1 MVSLG
6 TVPTRKG
13 SKAKPHVALV
23 DADYTLF
30 EFSARSQSYGYL
42 ACHVG
47 MKARAL
53 IEKRTGDF
61 NDGFYYSVALVF

>member
-1 MVSLG
+1 M
-6 TVPTRKG
+6 
-13 SKAKPHVALV
+13 ALV